1 VIESEEQ
8 ILEELFNQYNH
19 LIYRFILLM
28 INSKEEAEDLT
39 QEVFI
44 KAYKGLAHFKGE
56 SSYKTWLYSI
66 ARNITYDHYR
76 KKRTIK
82 FLKEF
87 VHFDRKEPV
96 PEEIMEMKEQTQ
108 TLYRAIMELKLPY
121 REIII
126 LRKIKGYPIQET
138 AAILGWTESKVKT
151 TLHRALLALK
161 NQLKNKEWNKDDQTN
176 FLG

>member
-1 VIESEEQ
+1 MESSEQVI
-8 ILEELFNQYNH
+8 EELFHHYSN

-44 KAYKGLAHFKGE
+44 KAYKGLPNFKGD

-76 KKRTIK
+76 KKRTIRL
-82 FLKEF
+82 LKEIT
-87 VHFDRKEPV
+87 HLERTEPI

-108 TLYRAIMELKLPY
+108 YLYRAIMELKLPY

-126 LRKIKGYPIQET
+126 LRKIKGYQISET
-138 AAILGWTESKVKT
+138 AELLGWTEAKVKT

-161 NQLKNKEWNKDDQTN
+161 TQLDKKGWNSDDQIM
-176 FLG
+176 G

>member
-1 VIESEEQ
+1 MGSEEQ
-8 ILEELFNQYNH
+8 ILEELFHQYSH

-44 KAYKGLAHFKGE
+44 RAYKGLPNYKGE
-56 SSYKTWLYSI
+56 ASYKTWLYSI

-76 KKRTIK
+76 KKRTINFIK
-82 FLKEF
+82 DLAQI
-87 VHFDRKEPV
+87 DRKEPV
-96 PEEIMEMKEQTQ
+96 PDEILEMKEQTQ
-108 TLYRAIMELKLPY
+108 QLYRAIMDLKLPY

-126 LRKIKGYPIQET
+126 LRKIKGYQISET
-138 AAILGWTESKVKT
+138 AEILGWTEAKVKT

-161 NQLKNKEWNKDDQTN
+161 KQLNKKEWNTDDL
-176 FLG
+176 LG